1 MRISAPVA
9 GTYAGSPRAPRTP
22 IVGFTKRGRAVFPIA
37 GGANPGVMTQAP
49 APAQSQG
56 GGGLVPFVR
65 ASYQYREKMRVDTI
79 AALTAAQQAQ
89 APINITP
96 GGFLRGVWIE
106 ISGSGG
112 ALGTAVVGTPF
123 DFPPAV
129 IANIV
134 LEDVNGQAI
143 FGPVGGW
150 ELYAANKYGG
160 YFAQGDP
167 YLNPAFVGTYAA
179 PYLVLWVPVEVRSD
193 GLGSLANTD
202 ARAQYRLIYTVEA
215 GLAGSPFLSTGTVT
229 TGTALTITTW
239 VDYWA
244 QVEAKDMEGNP
255 QEQVPPGLGTTQFT
269 YHEIPAIAT
278 GAQTV
283 KHNRVGNAIR
293 GITYIVRDGTAA
305 GAGAMANKRVNA
317 YTDPIKIRLDNRY
330 LLSESPNLRRAI
342 MGRYY
347 YLNGADGDPAS
358 AGTPVKGWRDTGV
371 LAYPQSLDSTYT
383 PSPGDLGDWL
393 QTNEA
398 SFLQLEVT
406 YTGTVASQTILTN
419 DVSAR

>member
-1 MRISAPVA
+1 MAGQFA
-9 GTYAGSPRAPRTP
+9 GTAP
-22 IVGFTKRGRAVFPIA
+22 A
-37 GGANPGVMTQAP
+37 QAP
-49 APAQSQG
+49 AGGG

-65 ASYQYREKMRVDTI
+65 ASYQYREKMRTDTV
-79 AALTAAQQAQ
+79 TFTTAQQSQ

-96 GGFLRGVWIE
+96 GGFLRGIWLEV
-106 ISGSGG
+106 SGATG

-123 DFPPAV
+123 DFPWAS
-129 IANIV
+129 IASIT

-143 FGPVGGW
+143 VGPLSGF
-150 ELYAANKYGG
+150 ELYMVNKYGG
-160 YFAQGDP
+160 YFIAPDP
-167 YLNPAFVGTYAA
+167 ATLPAFSGTYAA
-179 PYLVLWVPVEVRSD
+179 PYFTLWIPCEIRSD

-202 ARAQYRLIYTVEA
+202 ARAQYRLVYIVEA

-229 TGTALTITTW
+229 TGTTLTITTW

-244 QVEAKDMEGNP
+244 QVEPKGMSGDP
-255 QEQVPPGLGTTQFT
+255 QEQTPPALGTTQFW
-269 YHEIPAIAT
+269 YHEIPAVAT

-293 GITYIVRDGTAA
+293 NIVYIVRSGAA
-305 GAGAMANKRVNA
+305 ATGAVMANPRANA

-330 LLSESPNLRRAI
+330 LLSESPNIRRGL
-342 MGRYY
+342 MGRYFA
-347 YLNGADGDPAS
+347 LTGADGDPAS

-371 LAYPQSLDSTYT
+371 IVYPQNLDTAYI
-383 PSPGDLGDWL
+383 PSAGDLGDWL
-393 QTNEA
+393 ETNEA